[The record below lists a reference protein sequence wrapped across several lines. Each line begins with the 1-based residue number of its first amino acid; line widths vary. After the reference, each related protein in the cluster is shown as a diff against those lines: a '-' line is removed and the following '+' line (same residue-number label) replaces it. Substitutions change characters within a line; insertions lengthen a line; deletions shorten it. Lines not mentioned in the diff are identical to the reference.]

1 MLGRR
6 MFECL
11 FIFKNSP
18 RGIVPIYL
26 LNQLEKNGEC
36 VAIKNTHNH
45 TNLHQK
51 AIQLLFRKPDQ
62 KLDCSICFFVFHN
75 KYNDCCTI
83 FVVHFSIFAM
93 QLWTQQIYIFEKR
106 NRNDRSK
113 ARKQHQ
119 QKLKTKTKNKL
130 FGSNI
135 IYANCRKIVQQT
147 KQQIIVTMVLWMKCE
162 HIWICSVHERVKV
175 IQSILLYLLRVRFS
189 FLLFLFQWLIDI
201 MWMFNVSSLSSLES
215 AYFQILQSK

>member
-1 MLGRR
+1 MLHDIRSTFFNICYAALNSANLYIR
-6 MFECL
+6 KTKQKWS
-11 FIFKNSP
+11 FKS
-18 RGIVPIYL
+18 
-26 LNQLEKNGEC
+26 
-36 VAIKNTHNH
+36 
-45 TNLHQK
+45 
-51 AIQLLFRKPDQ
+51 
-62 KLDCSICFFVFHN
+62 
-75 KYNDCCTI
+75 
-83 FVVHFSIFAM
+83 
-93 QLWTQQIYIFEKR
+93 TQTAPTKI
-106 NRNDRSK
+106 D
-113 ARKQHQ
+113 
-119 QKLKTKTKNKL
+119 TKTKNKL